1 MESTK
6 RGGKVCGWCSVLL
19 KSQRKV
25 GGFARWVG
33 VYGRWQLLANRAY
46 KTKWNGKLNR
56 NRKTQMANDSLR
68 TLTQK
73 QSGTVS
79 KESQFIVTD
88 IDFYSGPIPI
98 PFPFFPLF
106 FLRCRAHNATSQ
118 LTAPW
123 DFWRMPISS
132 RIEKQLAF
140 GNFACLPPPVKRTT
154 LPVPL
159 NIHLFFMAEI
169 WLFWYSALLLPQPK
183 FAPQFVFVNVKNVE
197 ISWWSRLLGFFLFSV
212 GLMGKHFIN
221 HGMCHTYQDRWL
233 VHQMQIAPFS
243 ESCGES

>member
-98 PFPFFPLF
+98 PFPFFSTF
-106 FLRCRAHNATSQ
+106 FFYVVGLIMRLLSSQ
-118 LTAPW
+118 LHGIFGGCPSPRESRNNW
-123 DFWRMPISS
+123 HSGISHACHRQS
-132 RIEKQLAF
+132 NEQPFLSLWISTSFLWQRF
-140 GNFACLPPPVKRTT
+140 GCFDIRHFYCLDPSSH
-154 LPVPL
+154 L
-159 NIHLFFMAEI
+159 NL
-169 WLFWYSALLLPQPK
+169 S
-183 FAPQFVFVNVKNVE
+183 
-197 ISWWSRLLGFFLFSV
+197 S
-212 GLMGKHFIN
+212 
-221 HGMCHTYQDRWL
+221 
-233 VHQMQIAPFS
+233 
-243 ESCGES
+243 